1 MSESNALPQEDRSST
16 TPDGRPVEDQ
26 PYWRHDFPI
35 DQPQADYVSRRDFV
49 KFMILVS
56 GSFAVGQ
63 AALIALSVLRST
75 EVLPELPIARV
86 DDLAIGETLVFE
98 YPEGSPSRILTRI
111 SEDTFVAYEQQCT
124 HLLCPVI
131 PEPEKGVIHCP
142 CHEGYFELLTGR
154 PIAGPPNRPL
164 ARIAL
169 EVRDGTIYATGIERR
184 TV

>member
-1 MSESNALPQEDRSST
+1 MSDQPALPQRERTPT
-16 TPDGRPVEDQ
+16 TPDGRPTEDQ
-26 PYWRHDFPI
+26 PYWRHDFPV

-49 KFMILVS
+49 KFMVLVS
-56 GSFAVGQ
+56 GSFAAGQ
-63 AALIALSVLRST
+63 ATLIALAALRGV
-75 EVLPELPIARV
+75 EVLPEAPIAGV
-86 DDLAIGETLVFE
+86 NDLAIGETLVFE
-98 YPEGSPSRILTRI
+98 YPAGSPARILTRV

-164 ARIAL
+164 ARVTLDI
-169 EVRDGTIYATGIERR
+169 RDGTIYATGIERR